1 MTILRKQNA
10 DVLGAITSTNQYSIN
25 SVCILFRS
33 ICDVGAAG
41 VQLLNQKIP
50 LSSISQLP
58 SIISNTRT
66 RYRSVRWI
74 ASVLRN
80 DPDVVGKQILLRQDI
95 ISALANGMQND
106 GEYLL
111 NDVYPYYTISFIAYF
126 SLF

>member
-41 VQLLNQKIP
+41 VQLLNQQIP

-111 NDVYPYYTISFIAYF
+111 NDVYPYYTI
-126 SLF
+126 

>member
-50 LSSISQLP
+50 LSSLSQLP

-66 RYRSVRWI
+66 RHRSVRWI

-80 DPDVVGKQILLRQDI
+80 DPDVVGKQTLLRQDI

-111 NDVYPYYTISFIAYF
+111 NGVYPYYTISFIAYF

>member
-41 VQLLNQKIP
+41 VQLLNQQIP